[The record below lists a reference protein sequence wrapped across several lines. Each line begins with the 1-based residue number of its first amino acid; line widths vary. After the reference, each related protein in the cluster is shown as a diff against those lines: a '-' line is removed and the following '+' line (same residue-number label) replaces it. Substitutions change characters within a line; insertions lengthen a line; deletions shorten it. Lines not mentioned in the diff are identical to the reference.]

1 MLFALFPRLS
11 ERILRGREVI
21 LEQNLNM
28 NGEFIAVV
36 GNKGLIEVDLMPTP
50 GGRVLHS

>member
-1 MLFALFPRLS
+1 MVVLFSRVS
-11 ERILRGREVI
+11 ERIPRRRGFI

-36 GNKGLIEVDLMPTP
+36 GNKGLSEVDLMPTP
-50 GGRVLHS
+50 DGRVLHS

>member
-1 MLFALFPRLS
+1 MFVVLFPRVS
-11 ERILRGREVI
+11 ERILRGREGI

-36 GNKGLIEVDLMPTP
+36 GNYGLIEVDLMPTP